1 MPARNVLDTLD
12 NFIAKAKNATD
23 DETRAAVIN
32 DAIREGATVEHLLN
46 GIAST
51 GIIGQDLRAD
61 LGKESAQVPSTPE
74 TKNLFRVFMLLR
86 ERRCKK

>member
-32 DAIREGATVEHLLN
+32 DAIHEGATVEHLSN
-46 GIAST
+46 GIASI

-61 LGKESAQVPSTPE
+61 FVHCVA
-74 TKNLFRVFMLLR
+74 RVR
-86 ERRCKK
+86 GVAGYAR